1 MPFDESHVD
10 DDLLALLALGEPAGT
25 TADLAH
31 IEECERCT
39 DELAS
44 LTDVVGLARSGG
56 ADTALVAPA
65 PQVWDRVAAELGLGG
80 DASRTSATAPAG
92 PSDAP
97 SLSAPSAPSVSPVA
111 SAPSGVTPA
120 SGTTPA
126 SGITPASGATPA
138 DGIAPVVPLDS
149 RRPRAA
155 RWIAAAAAVGL
166 VVGGGATW
174 WVANRPDPVTV
185 IATAVLEP
193 LPGWDASGS
202 AVVETRS
209 DGSRVLVVDVAQ
221 SESSEDGF
229 REVWLLKPDVS
240 GLVSLGT
247 LAGTSG
253 RFDLPAGLDLDQ
265 FSVVDVSEEQFDG
278 DPAHSGDSIVRGP
291 LEA

>member
-10 DDLLALLALGEPAGT
+10 DDLLALLALGETAGS

-31 IEECERCT
+31 IEECERCA

-65 PQVWDRVAAELGLGG
+65 PQVWDRVAAELGLATGATG
-80 DASRTSATAPAG
+80 SPTVTPSPLPAAPASASVTSASSLVSDASVTSA
-92 PSDAP
+92 S
-97 SLSAPSAPSVSPVA
+97 
-111 SAPSGVTPA
+111 SGDV
-120 SGTTPA
+120 
-126 SGITPASGATPA
+126 
-138 DGIAPVVPLDS
+138 APVVPIDS
-149 RRPRAA
+149 RRPRAG

-174 WVANRPDPVTV
+174 WAANRPDPVTV

-209 DGSRVLVVDVAQ
+209 DGTRVLVVDLDQ
-221 SESSEDGF
+221 SESSPDGF

-247 LAGTSG
+247 LAGSAG

>member
-10 DDLLALLALGEPAGT
+10 DDVLALLALGEPAGA

-56 ADTALVAPA
+56 PDTALVAPA
-65 PQVWDRVAAELGLGG
+65 PQVWDRVAAELGLAGATTAG
-80 DASRTSATAPAG
+80 SAT
-92 PSDAP
+92 
-97 SLSAPSAPSVSPVA
+97 PSASAVSTPSA
-111 SAPSGVTPA
+111 SAVSA
-120 SGTTPA
+120 S
-126 SGITPASGATPA
+126 PA

-149 RRPRAA
+149 RRPRAG

-174 WVANRPDPVTV
+174 WVANRPEPVTV
-185 IATAVLEP
+185 IASAVLEP
-193 LPGWDASGS
+193 LPGWDATGS

-209 DGSRVLVVDVAQ
+209 DGSRVLVVDVDR

>member
-10 DDLLALLALGEPAGT
+10 DDLLALLALGEPAGS

-39 DELAS
+39 DELTS
-44 LTDVVGLARSGG
+44 LRDVVGLARSGG
-56 ADTALVAPA
+56 ADAPLVAPA
-65 PQVWDRVAAELGLGG
+65 PQVWDRVAAELGLAA
-80 DASRTSATAPAG
+80 DASASPAL
-92 PSDAP
+92 A
-97 SLSAPSAPSVSPVA
+97 PVA
-111 SAPSGVTPA
+111 AGRPA
-120 SGTTPA
+120 VA
-126 SGITPASGATPA
+126 
-138 DGIAPVVPLDS
+138 
-149 RRPRAA
+149 RRPPQAAAGRRRRPGRRRSTRAA
-155 RWIAAAAAVGL
+155 LAPGAGSPRPPRSVWWSVGVRRGGSPAKPDAA
-166 VVGGGATW
+166 
-174 WVANRPDPVTV
+174 TV

-202 AVVETRS
+202 AVVETLS
-209 DGSRVLVVDVAQ
+209 DGSRVLVVDLEQ
-221 SESSEDGF
+221 DESSDDGF

-240 GLVSLGT
+240 GLVSVGT
-247 LAGTSG
+247 LEGSSG

>member
-1 MPFDESHVD
+1 MD
-10 DDLLALLALGEPAGT
+10 DDLLALLALGEPAGS

-31 IEECERCT
+31 VEECERCA

-44 LTDVVGLARSGG
+44 LTDVVSLARSGG
-56 ADTALVAPA
+56 ADAPLVAPA
-65 PQVWDRVAAELGLGG
+65 PHVWDRVAAELGLAAAGG
-80 DASRTSATAPAG
+80 VG
-92 PSDAP
+92 
-97 SLSAPSAPSVSPVA
+97 A
-111 SAPSGVTPA
+111 SAPSSPAWVTSSPA
-120 SGTTPA
+120 PVA
-126 SGITPASGATPA
+126 SSA
-138 DGIAPVVPLDS
+138 APVVSSPEHAVATVIPLES
-149 RRPRAA
+149 RRPRAG

-166 VVGGGATW
+166 VVGGGGAW
-174 WVANRPDPVTV
+174 WVASQEDPVTV

-202 AVVETRS
+202 AVVETLS
-209 DGSRVLVVDVAQ
+209 DGSRVLVVDLAQ
-221 SESSEDGF
+221 SESSDDGF

-240 GLVSLGT
+240 GLVSVGT
-247 LAGTSG
+247 LDGASG

>member
-10 DDLLALLALGEPAGT
+10 DDLLALLALGETAGT

-44 LTDVVGLARSGG
+44 LTR
-56 ADTALVAPA
+56 
-65 PQVWDRVAAELGLGG
+65 R
-80 DASRTSATAPAG
+80 
-92 PSDAP
+92 
-97 SLSAPSAPSVSPVA
+97 
-111 SAPSGVTPA
+111 
-120 SGTTPA
+120 
-126 SGITPASGATPA
+126 
-138 DGIAPVVPLDS
+138 
-149 RRPRAA
+149 RRPRALRGRRRRA
-155 RWIAAAAAVGL
+155 RRARAAGLGPRRRGAGAGCRRCVGLVADVRTRCPHRPRRLVGLGAPPTPSPRSSRSTRVDPRAGRWIAAAAAVGL

-174 WVANRPDPVTV
+174 WIANQPDAVTV

-193 LPGWDASGS
+193 LPGWDATGS
-202 AVVETRS
+202 AVVETLS
-209 DGSRVLVVDVAQ
+209 DGSRVLVVDLDQ
-221 SESSEDGF
+221 SESSDDGF

-247 LAGTSG
+247 LDGSSG

>member
-10 DDLLALLALGEPAGT
+10 DDLLSLLALGEPAGT

-44 LTDVVGLARSGG
+44 LTDVVALARSGG
-56 ADTALVAPA
+56 ADAALVAPA
-65 PQVWDRVAAELGLGG
+65 PHVWDRVAAELGLAGAAPTSAAAPVPPVAPVSSTTTPSG
-80 DASRTSATAPAG
+80 DA
-92 PSDAP
+92 DA
-97 SLSAPSAPSVSPVA
+97 
-111 SAPSGVTPA
+111 
-120 SGTTPA
+120 
-126 SGITPASGATPA
+126 
-138 DGIAPVVPLDS
+138 IAPVVPLDS
-149 RRPRAA
+149 RRPRAG

-166 VVGGGATW
+166 VVGGAGTW
-174 WVANRPDPVTV
+174 WVVTQEDPATV

-202 AVVETRS
+202 AVVETLS
-209 DGSRVLVVDVAQ
+209 DGSRVLVVDLAQ
-221 SESSEDGF
+221 SESSDDGF

-240 GLVSLGT
+240 GLVSVGT
-247 LAGTSG
+247 LEGATG
-253 RFDLPAGLDLDQ
+253 RFDLPAGLDLEQ

>member
-10 DDLLALLALGEPAGT
+10 DDVLALLALGEPAGT
-25 TADLAH
+25 TSDLAH

-56 ADTALVAPA
+56 ADTILVPPA
-65 PQVWDRVAAELGLGG
+65 PHVWDRVAAELGLAGG
-80 DASRTSATAPAG
+80 AAASSTPTPPAPDAWRSPAPA
-92 PSDAP
+92 S
-97 SLSAPSAPSVSPVA
+97 PSAPETGTSTPPPGA
-111 SAPSGVTPA
+111 PA
-120 SGTTPA
+120 SSPSEGV
-126 SGITPASGATPA
+126 
-138 DGIAPVVPLDS
+138 APVVSLDS
-149 RRPRAA
+149 RRPRAG

-185 IATAVLEP
+185 VATAVLEP

-209 DGSRVLVVDVAQ
+209 DGSRVLVVDVDQ

>member
-39 DELAS
+39 DELAA

-56 ADTALVAPA
+56 ADATLVPPA
-65 PQVWDRVAAELGLGG
+65 PQVWDRVAAELGLAR
-80 DASRTSATAPAG
+80 DA
-92 PSDAP
+92 AP
-97 SLSAPSAPSVSPVA
+97 SSTLPPAPVAPTSAPSADVA
-111 SAPSGVTPA
+111 SASSLASAPAVPA
-120 SGTTPA
+120 SA
-126 SGITPASGATPA
+126 SDPSAPPSASGASAA
-138 DGIAPVVPLDS
+138 DVVAPVVPLDS
-149 RRPRAA
+149 RRPRAG

-185 IATAVLEP
+185 IASAVLEP
-193 LPGWDASGS
+193 LPGWDATGS

-209 DGSRVLVVDVAQ
+209 DGSRVLVVDVDQ
-221 SESSEDGF
+221 SESSDDGF

>member
-10 DDLLALLALGEPAGT
+10 DDLLALLALGETAGS

-39 DELAS
+39 DELTS
-44 LTDVVGLARSGG
+44 LRDVVGLARSGG
-56 ADTALVAPA
+56 ADAALVAPA
-65 PQVWDRVAAELGLGG
+65 PQVWDRVAAELGLAPATPA
-80 DASRTSATAPAG
+80 ASTPTSAT
-92 PSDAP
+92 
-97 SLSAPSAPSVSPVA
+97 
-111 SAPSGVTPA
+111 TPA
-120 SGTTPA
+120 A
-126 SGITPASGATPA
+126 S
-138 DGIAPVVPLDS
+138 DLAPVVPLDS
-149 RRPRAA
+149 RRPRAG

-174 WVANRPDPVTV
+174 WVANQPDAVTV

-221 SESSEDGF
+221 GASSQDGF

-247 LAGTSG
+247 LAGESG
-253 RFDLPAGLDLDQ
+253 RFDLPAGLDLDE

>member
-1 MPFDESHVD
+1 MD
-10 DDLLALLALGEPAGT
+10 DDVLALLALGEPAGT
-25 TADLAH
+25 TSDLAH

-56 ADTALVAPA
+56 ADTILVPPA
-65 PQVWDRVAAELGLGG
+65 PHVWDRVAAELGLAGG
-80 DASRTSATAPAG
+80 AAASSTPTPPAPDAWRSPAPA
-92 PSDAP
+92 S
-97 SLSAPSAPSVSPVA
+97 PSAPETGTSTPPPGA
-111 SAPSGVTPA
+111 PA
-120 SGTTPA
+120 SSPSEGV
-126 SGITPASGATPA
+126 
-138 DGIAPVVPLDS
+138 APVVSLDS
-149 RRPRAA
+149 RRPRAG

-185 IATAVLEP
+185 VATAVLEP

-209 DGSRVLVVDVAQ
+209 DGSRVLVVDVDQ

>member
-1 MPFDESHVD
+1 VPFDESHVD
-10 DDLLALLALGEPAGT
+10 DDLLALLALGETAGT

-39 DELAS
+39 DELMS
-44 LTDVVGLARSGG
+44 LRDVVGLARSGG
-56 ADTALVAPA
+56 ADAALVAPA
-65 PQVWDRVAAELGLGG
+65 PQVWDRVAVELGLAAGAAG
-80 DASRTSATAPAG
+80 SPTTSPPQPATSTLSPASASPSA
-92 PSDAP
+92 D
-97 SLSAPSAPSVSPVA
+97 APSVS
-111 SAPSGVTPA
+111 
-120 SGTTPA
+120 TT
-126 SGITPASGATPA
+126 A
-138 DGIAPVVPLDS
+138 DVIAPVVPIDS
-149 RRPRAA
+149 RRPRAG

-174 WVANRPDPVTV
+174 WIANQPDAVTV

-202 AVVETRS
+202 AVVETLS
-209 DGSRVLVVDVAQ
+209 DGTRVLVVDLEQ
-221 SESSEDGF
+221 SDSSEDGF

-247 LAGTSG
+247 LAGSSG

>member
-10 DDLLALLALGEPAGT
+10 DDVLALLALGEPAGT

-56 ADTALVAPA
+56 PDTALVAPA
-65 PQVWDRVAAELGLGG
+65 PQVWDRVAAELGL
-80 DASRTSATAPAG
+80 A
-92 PSDAP
+92 
-97 SLSAPSAPSVSPVA
+97 
-111 SAPSGVTPA
+111 
-120 SGTTPA
+120 
-126 SGITPASGATPA
+126 GATPAATATPSASATSASSSA

-149 RRPRAA
+149 RRPRAG

-185 IATAVLEP
+185 IASAVLEP
-193 LPGWDASGS
+193 LPGWDATGS

-209 DGSRVLVVDVAQ
+209 DGSRVLVVDVDQ

>member
-10 DDLLALLALGEPAGT
+10 DDLLALLALGETAGT

-39 DELAS
+39 DELTS
-44 LTDVVGLARSGG
+44 LRDVVGLARSGG
-56 ADTALVAPA
+56 ADAVLVAPA
-65 PQVWDRVAAELGLGG
+65 PQVWDRVAAELGL
-80 DASRTSATAPAG
+80 AAPASASS
-92 PSDAP
+92 PAP
-97 SLSAPSAPSVSPVA
+97 RTAAPSAADATSA
-111 SAPSGVTPA
+111 SS
-120 SGTTPA
+120 S
-126 SGITPASGATPA
+126 A
-138 DGIAPVVPLDS
+138 DTIAPVVPLDS
-149 RRPRAA
+149 RRPRAG

-174 WVANRPDPVTV
+174 WIANQPDPTTV

-193 LPGWDASGS
+193 LPGWDATGS
-202 AVVETRS
+202 AVVETLS
-209 DGSRVLVVDVAQ
+209 DGSRVLVVDLDQ
-221 SESSEDGF
+221 SASSDDGF

-247 LAGTSG
+247 LDGSSG